1 MNNSMKKYIVLM
13 LVVMMLA
20 SVSVMIMTGCN
31 NANAVEMTYDEE
43 GTYGLYFYGENHS
56 LTNAD
61 MLRAK
66 QAVLDK
72 SYFDASRPTII
83 WIHGWEPTP
92 AKDILNYNDVVLC
105 LGGDTKKNVP
115 NVENVSYPQLF
126 KEAGYNVASFIY
138 CGLGGEDVNY
148 AGDLT
153 KIYNSAF
160 GNFNNTG
167 KSLAYYFASE
177 LCMNLKDYKK
187 EITYVG
193 HSCGSFVTMAVNNM
207 VDYFLE
213 TKTIKNKNLM
223 ASKIFLAD
231 PYVNSLADVKIS
243 NGVIA
248 ITNEAVND
256 RKKVDIVQDII
267 IKLNEKYSTPIAVYL
282 GMGMA
287 SSSFT
292 QVSKEKY
299 DKVAS
304 HSIVVDMKGLKNTY
318 NDTTGIHVI
327 TRDWVLSSVLQESVL
342 DQNGNKGPIVSMS
355 RSELQALVGKQYV
368 QTSSQYNIAN
378 DSFEEVSTLKA

>member
-1 MNNSMKKYIVLM
+1 MNTSMKKFIVLI

-20 SVSVMIMTGCN
+20 SISAMLMTGCN
-31 NANAVEMTYDEE
+31 NANAVEMAYDEE

-56 LTNAD
+56 LTKAD

-72 SYFDASRPTII
+72 SYFDASMPTII

-92 AKDILNYNDVVLC
+92 AKNILDYNDVVLC

-126 KEAGYNVASFIY
+126 KALGYNVASFIY
-138 CGLGGEDVNY
+138 CGLGGKEDNY
-148 AGDLT
+148 AGELT

-187 EITYVG
+187 EITYIG

-231 PYVNSLADVKIS
+231 PYVNILADVPIS
-243 NGVIA
+243 NGVISV
-248 ITNEAVND
+248 TNEEVNG

-267 IKLNEKYSTPIAVYL
+267 IKINEKYSTPIAVYL

-292 QVSKEKY
+292 AVSKEKY
-299 DKVAS
+299 DQVAA
-304 HSIVVDMKGLKNTY
+304 HSIIVDMKGLKNTY

-355 RSELQALVGKQYV
+355 RSELQSLIGKQYN
-368 QTSSQYNIAN
+368 QTSINYDIAN
-378 DSFEEVSTLKA
+378 DSFEEVSTLKV